1 MVNFINAGGGDPL
14 CTLHRAEGLYS
25 WVTRKGYTIYMRDS
39 SVWLTT
45 SHYGFQAAA
54 VDHWT
59 EPLCGY
65 AGWDGV

>member
-25 WVTRKGYTIYMRDS
+25 WVIHERFQCLVDDITLWFSGCS
-39 SVWLTT
+39 S
-45 SHYGFQAAA
+45 AA